1 MQILSLYWSCNW
13 PKYSRIYPH
22 MFICHH
28 IKSEIQSI
36 FFSIKKSLLEV
47 IYQEIT
53 RWREIFRW
61 ISYFLVPF
69 RIKRQFL
76 KKKYSKK
83 SLFSL
88 DIHSSCFNNF
98 NSFPSFFD
106 CHCYAFYGIFSAS
119 SMYFATIHRLLIDG
133 FLRKWGYS

>member
-1 MQILSLYWSCNW
+1 MLCKFYRSIEPAIDLNMLAYIHTCLFVTILNQKFKAFFFFDKKITVGSHLPRNYSLKGNF
-13 PKYSRIYPH
+13 PMNI
-22 MFICHH
+22 
-28 IKSEIQSI
+28 I
-36 FFSIKKSLLEV
+36 FFG
-47 IYQEIT
+47 T
-53 RWREIFRW
+53 
-61 ISYFLVPF
+61 ISYQTT
-69 RIKRQFL
+69 IS

-119 SMYFATIHRLLIDG
+119 SMYFATIRLLIDG
-133 FLRKWGYS
+133 FLRK